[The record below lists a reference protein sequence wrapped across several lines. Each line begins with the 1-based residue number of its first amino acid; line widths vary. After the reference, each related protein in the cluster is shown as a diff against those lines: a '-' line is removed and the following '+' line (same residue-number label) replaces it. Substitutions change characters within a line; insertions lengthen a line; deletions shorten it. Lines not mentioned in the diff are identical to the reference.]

1 MDYKQNHYF
10 CFVFQ
15 MEIKFGKQYL
25 KELFFTGT
33 CTDKKHR
40 FQPQIISKYIK
51 VVNLLEA
58 NATKEDLFRF
68 HSLHFE
74 ALHGDKEGL
83 FSVRI
88 NDQYRLELDI
98 RVISNEMVIT
108 ICTIVEL
115 SNHYK

>member
-1 MDYKQNHYF
+1 
-10 CFVFQ
+10 
-15 MEIKFGKQYL
+15 MEIIFGKQYL

-40 FQPQIISKYIK
+40 FQPEIISKFIK

-58 NATKEDLFRF
+58 NTTMEDLYRFR
-68 HSLHFE
+68 SLHFE
-74 ALHGDKEGL
+74 ALRGDKEGL

-88 NDQYRLELDI
+88 NDQYRLELEI
-98 RVISNEMVIT
+98 KVEGKEPVIT

-115 SNHYK
+115 SNHYN